1 MARKK
6 SGTPVDPNTPATTDA
21 ARMLATYAAG
31 FLAQPASRAQ
41 EVSIRL
47 GHAERAMLVGLPELD
62 VRLKGR
68 LDIPSTATKSL
79 QFTVDELARICLA
92 LSEALLDAE
101 GRDAVK
107 LLK

>member
-6 SGTPVDPNTPATTDA
+6 PGTPDDLNPPGMTDA
-21 ARMLATYAAG
+21 AGMLVTYAAG

-62 VRLKGR
+62 VKLKGR
-68 LDIPSTATKSL
+68 LDILSTATTSIRPRW
-79 QFTVDELARICLA
+79 TNWPASACACPRPCSTPRA
-92 LSEALLDAE
+92 
-101 GRDAVK
+101 GTPRRC
-107 LLK
+107 